1 MAGGAGGVGEDAAA
15 RVLAERLR
23 VTLGQ
28 FVRRVKAQAGT
39 PTTSQSETLLLLEQ
53 GGPLSVAELA
63 ARRQVRHQSM
73 RLVTGQLEA
82 EGLVETVPHP
92 ADRRSRLLS
101 ITGKGRESLALGREA
116 RSDEIAALIE
126 ARLKDEER
134 RVLEEA
140 IRIIERLC

>member
-1 MAGGAGGVGEDAAA
+1 MVGGDGGVGEEAAV

-23 VTLGQ
+23 VALGR

-39 PTTSQSETLLLLEQ
+39 PTTSQSETLLLLDEA
-53 GGPLSVAELA
+53 GPLSVAELA
-63 ARRQVRHQSM
+63 ARRHVRHQSM

-82 EGLVETVPHP
+82 EGLIETVPHP

-116 RSDEIAALIE
+116 RSAEIAALIE
-126 ARLKDEER
+126 ARLDDEER

-140 IRIIERLC
+140 IRIIERLS